1 MAHNKRATGI
11 ISRKIENENVDI
23 TYPELKLKHKKV
35 QYKINNLI
43 LDRTQSFIKK
53 ELDKF
58 SNQRNIN
65 GEYKITLNKRNLLS
79 IAFEFYSYLPQ
90 ENSTFDILKSLT
102 VNTREG
108 YIYNFN
114 DLFYKGSN
122 YENNINRIIIENIK
136 ENSIPIIEEYANIN
150 KNRKFYLTEDSL
162 VIYYE
167 LNRNSR
173 YAPIYCIP
181 QFTIP
186 YNSIE
191 NIINP
196 TGPIA
201 RFF

>member
-1 MAHNKRATGI
+1 MSHNKRTTKI
-11 ISRKIENENVDI
+11 ISKKIENENVDI
-23 TYPELKLKHKKV
+23 TYPELKLKHKRI
-35 QYKINNLI
+35 QSKINNLI
-43 LDRTQSFIKK
+43 LDRIQNFTKK

-65 GEYKITLNKRNLLS
+65 GEYKITFNKRNLLS
-79 IAFEFYSYLPQ
+79 IIFEFYSYLPE

-102 VNTREG
+102 INTRDG

-122 YENNINRIIIENIK
+122 YKSSINRIIIENIK

-150 KNRKFYLTEDSL
+150 KNRNFYLTEDSL
-162 VIYYE
+162 VVYYG
-167 LNRNSR
+167 LNINSK
-173 YAPIYCIP
+173 YTPIYCIP

-186 YNSIE
+186 YNSIKD
-191 NIINP
+191 IINP

>member
-1 MAHNKRATGI
+1 MSHNKRATGI
-11 ISRKIENENVDI
+11 VSRKVENEYVDI

-43 LDRTQSFIKK
+43 LYRIQSFIKK
-53 ELDKF
+53 EFDKF

-79 IAFEFYSYLPQ
+79 IIFEFYSYLPG
-90 ENSTFDILKSLT
+90 ENSTLDILKSLT
-102 VNTREG
+102 ISTREG

-122 YENNINRIIIENIK
+122 YENSINRILIENIK
-136 ENSIPIIEEYANIN
+136 ENNIPIIEEYANIN

-167 LNRNSR
+167 LNKNSK
-173 YAPIYCIP
+173 YASVYCIP
-181 QFTIP
+181 QFAIP
-186 YNSIE
+186 YNSIKS
-191 NIINP
+191 IIDP

>member
-1 MAHNKRATGI
+1 MAHNKGATGI
-11 ISRKIENENVDI
+11 VSRKIENEYADI

-58 SNQRNIN
+58 SDQRNIN
-65 GEYKITLNKRNLLS
+65 GEYKVTLNKRNLLS
-79 IAFEFYSYLPQ
+79 IIFEFYSYLPE
-90 ENSTFDILKSLT
+90 ENSTFDLLKSLT
-102 VNTREG
+102 IDTREG
-108 YIYNFN
+108 CIYNFN
-114 DLFYKGSN
+114 DLFYEGSN
-122 YENNINRIIIENIK
+122 YENSINTIIIENIK

-167 LNRNSR
+167 LDRNSK
-173 YAPIYCIP
+173 YASIYCIP
-181 QFTIP
+181 QFAIP
-186 YNSIE
+186 YNSIKKF
-191 NIINP
+191 INP